1 MVGGI
6 EKAQLQLSKVLKPSG
21 SNATYAELEADQM
34 VDKAIK
40 AAIEMREK
48 SNAGDGT
55 NDVIIQNL
63 EKQLVLNQKLREL
76 RGSVTQ
82 EEYELSQAL
91 IKNTEE
97 YAKQEEIAVKNQHD
111 ARVIANNSTL
121 KLRDKIYENES
132 LDIGGGQDFALNR
145 LAEMQKKH
153 EAYESNPFAK
163 INDDLDRSKAIDV
176 QIDRWE
182 KLRKQIG

>member
-1 MVGGI
+1 MIGGI
-6 EKAQLQLSKVLKPSG
+6 EKAQLQLSKILKPSG

-121 KLRDKIYENES
+121 KLRDKIYENEN
-132 LDIGGGQDFALNR
+132 LDSDEQDQNLQE
-145 LAEMQKKH
+145 LATMQKT
-153 EAYESNPFAK
+153 YETYKTNPLAK
-163 INDDLDRSKAIDV
+163 ISDDLDRSKAIDV
-176 QIDRWE
+176 YID
-182 KLRKQIG
+182 K